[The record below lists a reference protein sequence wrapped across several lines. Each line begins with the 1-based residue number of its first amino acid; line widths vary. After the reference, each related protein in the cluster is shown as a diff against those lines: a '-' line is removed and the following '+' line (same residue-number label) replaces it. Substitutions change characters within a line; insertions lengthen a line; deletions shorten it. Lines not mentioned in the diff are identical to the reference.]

1 MSAERRL
8 DVATG
13 RYRLT
18 VFDDDK
24 CAERLVGRFPVI
36 DAAESSGDRKNVG
49 YGYEI
54 LDTETQ
60 RIITLG
66 PRAGRLVDY

>member
-8 DVATG
+8 DMAATG

-18 VFDDDK
+18 VFGDR
-24 CAERLVGRFPVI
+24 C
-36 DAAESSGDRKNVG
+36 AESSVSRCPDIKKAESIGELKNVG

-60 RIITLG
+60 QITLG
-66 PRAGRLVDY
+66 PRNGRLVDY

>member
-8 DVATG
+8 DMAEAG

-18 VFDDDK
+18 VFDDER
-24 CAERLVGRFPVI
+24 CAERSVGRFPVI
-36 DAAESSGDRKNVG
+36 DAAESIGELKNVG

-60 RIITLG
+60 QITLG
-66 PRAGRLVDY
+66 PRNARLVDY